1 VKSKDDINQN
11 HRAKCGNSKFNV
23 RPGIIE
29 SESVLDE
36 AADQLPVTMRVGIT
50 TNPDHNQLFVLLIRR
65 KIKTINIGTA
75 NTSRFTQI
83 RTKDIFIWWSMSNS
97 RMNTSGT
104 PNIVV

>member
-1 VKSKDDINQN
+1 MT
-11 HRAKCGNSKFNV
+11 GNNV

-29 SESVLDE
+29 SDSVLDE

-83 RTKDIFIWWSMSNS
+83 KTKDICVWFPKLNS
-97 RMNTSGT
+97 RNNVKGT